1 MAGRPKSFNE
11 EDVLNKA
18 IDIFWN
24 NGYEAT
30 STETLLMGMDIN
42 RGSLYHSF
50 GSKKELF
57 AKSLDFFAINSTK
70 AIEQLIHDSDNP
82 VEGIKKFFMSL
93 ASSSMEEHNKG
104 CFMCNTI
111 AELNNVDQELTSKA
125 SVNLKK
131 LENVFL
137 KYIEIA
143 KNNKQLT
150 TKEDSKVLARYL
162 LNLWNGINI
171 TRRIY
176 KDKNELE
183 PLIGLQLTILY

>member
-1 MAGRPKSFNE
+1 MAGRPKIFNE
-11 EDVLNKA
+11 EEVLGKA
-18 IDIFWN
+18 INIFWN

-30 STETLLMGMDIN
+30 STESLVTGMELN
-42 RGSLYHSF
+42 RGSLYHTF

-57 AKSLDFFAINSTK
+57 AKSIDLFANNSTK
-70 AIEQLIHDSDNP
+70 AIEQLIHDSVNP

-111 AELNNVDQELTSKA
+111 AELNNIDQELTSKA
-125 SVNLKK
+125 SGNLKK

-137 KYIEIA
+137 KYIEVA

-183 PLIGLQLTILY
+183 PLIKLQLAVLY

>member
-1 MAGRPKSFNE
+1 MAGRPKIFNE
-11 EDVLNKA
+11 EGVLNKA

-30 STETLLMGMDIN
+30 STEVLLTGMELN
-42 RGSLYHSF
+42 RGSLYHTF

-57 AKSLDFFAINSTK
+57 AKSLDFFAMNSIK
-70 AIEQLIHDSDNP
+70 SIEKLILDSVNP

-93 ASSSMEEHNKG
+93 ASAEMEDHNKG

-111 AELNNVDQELTSKA
+111 AELNNIDQELTLKA
-125 SVNLKK
+125 SGNLKK

-137 KYIEIA
+137 KYIELA
-143 KNNKQLT
+143 KENKQLST
-150 TKEDSKVLARYL
+150 QEDSKILARYL

-183 PLIGLQLTILY
+183 PLIKLQLAVLY